1 MSKLFSFSMYFL
13 SFIPLWI
20 IVLFVDVKSLLE
32 GADHKCTEVMSI
44 ALVLIGIVL
53 SIVVQRFE
61 LGIRDDSPNKFT
73 VLEAK
78 ECKTMTTDY
87 LITNILPLI
96 AFDFT
101 RWDEVYK
108 FLIIFVL
115 IGCLCIRHNIFS
127 VSIIMEMMNYKQ
139 YDCRLIND
147 DDVEIDRKVISKDVL
162 TMERGNRVELR
173 QINNEYY
180 IE

>member
-20 IVLFVDVKSLLE
+20 IVLFVNVKSLLE

-44 ALVLIGIVL
+44 VLVLIGIVL

-101 RWDEVYK
+101 CWDEVFK
-108 FLIIFVL
+108 FLLFFIL
-115 IGCLCIRHNIFS
+115 IGYLCVRHNIFS
-127 VSIIMEMMNYKQ
+127 VNIIMEMMNYKQ
-139 YDCRLIND
+139 YDCKLMND
-147 DDVEIDRKVISKDVL
+147 DDVEIDRKVISKNEL
-162 TMERGNRVELR
+162 TMKKGNWISVR

>member
-1 MSKLFSFSMYFL
+1 MPKLFSLSMYFL

-20 IVLFVDVKSLLE
+20 IVLFVDAKSLLE
-32 GADHKCTEVMSI
+32 GTDHKCTEIISI
-44 ALVLIGIVL
+44 VLVLVGIFL
-53 SIVVQRFE
+53 SLIIQKYE
-61 LGIRDDSPNKFT
+61 LGIRDDIPNKLT

-87 LITNILPLI
+87 LVANILPLI

-101 RWDEVYK
+101 HWDEALK
-108 FLIIFVL
+108 FLVFFML
-115 IGCLCIRHNIFS
+115 IGSLCVRHNIFY
-127 VSIIMEMMNYKQ
+127 VNIIMEMMNYKQ